1 MILLINSELKMYEIE
16 QKKSKKENLK
26 FDENKFILTN
36 FNFTILNR
44 LQVLS
49 FELQS
54 ILYNLDRPCA
64 TTESKKAI
72 YLETYVNYIG
82 EIFNQSILSNQGCQK
97 KNLEKEI
104 ILKR

>member
-1 MILLINSELKMYEIE
+1 MYKIEHKREDINFDGNKSEVPIL
-16 QKKSKKENLK
+16 
-26 FDENKFILTN
+26 D
-36 FNFTILNR
+36 FTILNR

-54 ILYNLDRPCA
+54 ILYNFNKSCA
-64 TTESKKAI
+64 STKSKKAI

-104 ILKR
+104 IYNR